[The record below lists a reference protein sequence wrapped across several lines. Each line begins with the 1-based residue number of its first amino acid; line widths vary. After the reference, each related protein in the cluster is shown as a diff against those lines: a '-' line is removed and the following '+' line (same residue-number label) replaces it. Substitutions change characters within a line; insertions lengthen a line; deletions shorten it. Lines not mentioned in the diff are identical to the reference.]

1 MVIGKVYYHYSSGFN
16 NAKWVRVL
24 KTDNN
29 QYSNGVFFFT
39 LASHMSVISSDHFN
53 YISDDDLVQR
63 YASMKWDDRIEFH
76 RMINDEVSHPFS
88 IIAERC
94 KINIKDLN
102 SFSYLRFS
110 QPRKE
115 FYDSEILLEVL
126 DIEEFPFKIITA
138 PKLSE
143 YTWKKDFFTR
153 PLNKNDI
160 RDIKINHILE

>member
-1 MVIGKVYYHYSSGFN
+1 MESYLSVKTSQMVIGKVYYHYSSRFN
-16 NAKWVRVL
+16 NTKWVRLVDYL
-24 KTDNN
+24 GDSD
-29 QYSNGVFFFT
+29 Y
-39 LASHMSVISSDHFN
+39 MSVISSDHFN

-76 RMINDEVSHPFS
+76 RMINDDTVHPYS

-94 KINIKDLN
+94 KININDLN

-126 DIEEFPFKIITA
+126 DIEQFPFKIITA

-143 YTWKKDFFTR
+143 YTWKKDFF
-153 PLNKNDI
+153 PNSLNKNDI
-160 RDIKINHILE
+160 RDIKINHIL